1 MVTSVCVFVGSR
13 PGADAA
19 YAAAVHELGR
29 ELGRRRLGVIYGGGR
44 AGLMGVLADAA
55 LATGA
60 EVTGVIPQ
68 ALVDREVAHP
78 ALSALEVVGSLHE
91 RKAAMAA
98 HADAFIGAPGG
109 IGTLEELIEV
119 LSWRQL
125 GLHDK
130 PCGLL
135 NVNGYFDRLLAWFEH
150 AVGEGFVAAAD
161 RRLLTVATAP
171 DDLLDRLGAGQESE
185 SS

>member
-1 MVTSVCVFVGSR
+1 MVTSVCGFVGSR
-13 PGADAA
+13 AGADMA
-19 YAAAVHELGR
+19 YAAAVRELGR
-29 ELGRRRLGVIYGGGR
+29 ELGRRRLGVIYGGGG
-44 AGLMGVLADAA
+44 AGLLGVLAEAA
-55 LATGA
+55 LAAGA

-68 ALVDREVAHP
+68 ALADREVAHTGV
-78 ALSALEVVGSLHE
+78 SALEVVGSLHE

-135 NVNGYFDRLLAWFEH
+135 NINGYFDRLLAWFEH
-150 AVGEGFVAAAD
+150 AVDEGFVATAD
-161 RRLLTVATAP
+161 RRLLAVATSP
-171 DDLLDRLGAGQESE
+171 GDLLDRLGAGQESE